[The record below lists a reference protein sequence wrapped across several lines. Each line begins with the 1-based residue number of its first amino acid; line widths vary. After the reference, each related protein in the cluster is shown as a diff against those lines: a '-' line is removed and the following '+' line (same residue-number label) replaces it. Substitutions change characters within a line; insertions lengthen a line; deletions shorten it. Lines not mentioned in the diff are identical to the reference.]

1 VSFVDRAGG
10 GGLGRCD
17 VFLAPLSEFL
27 ETALRPESLDLV
39 LSSAVCSSG
48 VGRLVDGWT
57 GLEMVNERVDL
68 VSNTAAKAW
77 ARGNRWWSIPIFDL
91 WPGKSAV
98 YGPFRF

>member
-27 ETALRPESLDLV
+27 ETALRPESLGLV

-68 VSNTAAKAW
+68 VSNT
-77 ARGNRWWSIPIFDL
+77 GWSIPIFDL